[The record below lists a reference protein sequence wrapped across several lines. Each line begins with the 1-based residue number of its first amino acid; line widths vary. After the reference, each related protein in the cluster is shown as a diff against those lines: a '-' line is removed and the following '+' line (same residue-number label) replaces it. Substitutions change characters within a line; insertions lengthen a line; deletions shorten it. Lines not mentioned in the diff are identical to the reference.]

1 MTKGRVV
8 LHVPLHMAAQ
18 DGSALPGFLR
28 KLRDGFVARGA
39 AVDIRHRNVD
49 ALASMGDTP
58 DFHIVHNGRVRHR
71 RALNSGLAYLYPF
84 WYLDPQGVFF
94 EASTA
99 EASFDP
105 DSAYRAESQDFFD
118 RLSRRHLTQRQS
130 RYGQPQDRRVFPAG
144 QIAFFLQGASD
155 PSDRARHMAEDQIFD
170 ALVAARGNRG
180 MIVKPHPRNTDPV
193 MHTLAERAARTRG
206 VTVTDANVHDILA
219 ATAVTI
225 SVASATALEG
235 MLHRVPAV
243 LCGRSDLHHCAETA
257 IAPEGIADALGRAR
271 DRAFPFEAFLYWFLG
286 QQMLNAGSDRLIE
299 NALARIKAQGAD
311 LAELGMATG

>member
-1 MTKGRVV
+1 MAKGRFV
-8 LHVPLHMAAQ
+8 LHVPLHMTAQ
-18 DGSALPGFLR
+18 DGAALPGFLR
-28 KLRDGFVARGA
+28 KLRDGFMARGA
-39 AVDIRHRNVD
+39 GVDIRHRNAD
-49 ALASMGDTP
+49 ALAAMGGTP
-58 DFHIVHNGRVRHR
+58 DFHIIHNGRVRHP

-99 EASFDP
+99 QASFDP
-105 DSAYRAESQDFFD
+105 DSIDRAASQDFFD

-130 RYGQPQDRRVFPAG
+130 RYGQPQDRRTFPAG

-155 PSDRARHMAEDQIFD
+155 PSDRARHMTEDQIFN
-170 ALVAARGNRG
+170 ALLAARGDRG
-180 MIVKPHPRNTDPV
+180 LIVKAHPRNTDPA
-193 MHTLAERAARTRG
+193 MHALAERAGRVRG

-219 ATAVTI
+219 AASVTV

-243 LCGRSDLHHCAETA
+243 LCGQSDLHHCAETA
-257 IAPEGIADALGRAR
+257 IAPERVADALNRAQ
-271 DRAFPFEAFLYWFLG
+271 DRAFPFEAFLWWFLG

-299 NALARIKAQGAD
+299 TALARIATQGTD
-311 LAELGMATG
+311 LGQLGLAVG